1 MLNPSP
7 QSNPESPLSK
17 IARLI
22 QENEKELVDAVESEG
37 AVPIPSPGTVDGK
50 IVDKLNEIFPLRHSD
65 PGGQTTTGQIDKL
78 HVLWASALKD
88 ALWLA
93 WLSEAKKD
101 RGVLTQEICNNIDDS
116 LKIVLGIGR
125 MYAKSR
131 T

>member
-1 MLNPSP
+1 LSPSP

-17 IARLI
+17 IAWFI

-37 AVPIPSPGTVDGK
+37 AVPIPLLDTADRK
-50 IVDKLNEIFPLRHSD
+50 IVDRLNEIFPLRHSD
-65 PGGQTTTGQIDKL
+65 PSGQTTNGQIDKL
-78 HVLWASALKD
+78 HVLWARAVKN

-101 RGVLTQEICNNIDDS
+101 RGALTKEICNTIDDS
-116 LKIVLGIGR
+116 LKLALDIGR

-131 T
+131 K